1 MNMDYKNL
9 LEQYNCNA
17 CLMSIELNPDKT
29 YGNILVV
36 DGNQLFKDDICSF
49 TGHPFVENTP
59 YYMSFPK
66 DLNFEDFIYRS
77 AFLHQNLHTYVNL
90 YQIGLW
96 LEIYLLPLKSDKEN
110 IGYCLYSYVITSQ
123 ANEGSMSDIN
133 PSTSSTVLSTC
144 IKLHGTENFLTA
156 IKEVTSDI
164 RIICDARRCCILTID
179 SENESCKLL
188 GDANRE
194 DYNAPFLTD
203 EESRKEFYKLI
214 LTWEATLAGSTCLIV
229 KNEQDMQIIKER
241 NPEWYES
248 LSSYNVESLVLFPL
262 KDNGTILGYIWA
274 TNFDIKNTVK
284 IKETLELSAF
294 FIAEEISNY
303 QMLRRLEVLS
313 TIDMLTGTLNRNAMN
328 NRVTTFDPVKEG
340 IKSIGVI
347 FADLNGL
354 KFINDKEGHFKG
366 DQFLRKSADVL
377 RSVFTDDELY
387 RAGGDEYM
395 VLVVN
400 NTKEEFEAKVEK
412 IREINKTENKNLFAL
427 GSCFDSD
434 ELNIRKA
441 LRIADEK
448 MYEDKE
454 EYYSEHPDLR
464 YR

>member
-1 MNMDYKNL
+1 
-9 LEQYNCNA
+9 
-17 CLMSIELNPDKT
+17 
-29 YGNILVV
+29 
-36 DGNQLFKDDICSF
+36 
-49 TGHPFVENTP
+49 
-59 YYMSFPK
+59 
-66 DLNFEDFIYRS
+66 
-77 AFLHQNLHTYVNL
+77 
-90 YQIGLW
+90 
-96 LEIYLLPLKSDKEN
+96 
-110 IGYCLYSYVITSQ
+110 
-123 ANEGSMSDIN
+123 
-133 PSTSSTVLSTC
+133 
-144 IKLHGTENFLTA
+144 
-156 IKEVTSDI
+156 
-164 RIICDARRCCILTID
+164 
-179 SENESCKLL
+179 
-188 GDANRE
+188 
-194 DYNAPFLTD
+194 
-203 EESRKEFYKLI
+203 
-214 LTWEATLAGSTCLIV
+214 
-229 KNEQDMQIIKER
+229 MQIIKER

-248 LSSYNVESLVLFPL
+248 LSSYNVESMVLFPL
-262 KDNGTILGYIWA
+262 KDNGNILGYIWA

-294 FIAEEISNY
+294 FIAEELSNY
-303 QMLRRLEVLS
+303 QMVRRLEVLS